1 MDKKQL
7 TRKIQR
13 ISRIS
18 LIAMVVYGALNIF
31 GMFPE
36 KRSYIINTK
45 EHSLF
50 ENIIGGIAVIAVIFC
65 VIAGFVTAFML
76 LNELGRRRTPFTHKI
91 SNLLRNLGIYMIITE
106 IGKIICIFIAARE
119 IRVDLFWFAGLVL
132 YAFSLVF
139 RYGKDLQKLSDETL

>member
-18 LIAMVVYGALNIF
+18 LIAMVAYGALNIF

-50 ENIIGGIAVIAVIFC
+50 ENTIGGIAVIAVIFC

-76 LNELGRRRTPFTHKI
+76 LNELGRRRTPFTLKI
-91 SNLLRNLGIYMIITE
+91 SNLLRNLGAYMIIIE

-139 RYGKDLQKLSDETL
+139 RYGKGLQQQSDETL